1 MGAEQSGPSRHE
13 VRTAQTRYV
22 ERQRQ
27 QRPRAHTKQ
36 GRRNERERVV
46 RQWTTSHEYQ
56 HLHDRDH
63 NSCFPGAAIVRTRGR
78 GDVPI
83 STVKVGECVWDG
95 TSYSEVF
102 LLSRADADAEA
113 EYVTITTAATVSRHG
128 AQTDTLRLTTGHL
141 VLVRSPS
148 TEQDSTEMVESLK
161 PAENVAR
168 GDFVRLAHSQR
179 SPWREVGD
187 VTTPV
192 IATDGAFAPLTMS
205 GYIAVDNMV
214 CSVYT
219 VTNPPEVF
227 VPLTAPVRLAYT
239 VAPQATRAL
248 EGAVWDEKTPFS
260 GPRPW
265 PVMA

>member
-1 MGAEQSGPSRHE
+1 MGAEQSGPSRDE
-13 VRTAQTRYV
+13 VRAAQSRYV
-22 ERQRQ
+22 DRQRQ
-27 QRPRAHTKQ
+27 QRRRAHTKQ

-46 RQWTTSHEYQ
+46 RQWTTSYEYQ
-56 HLHDRDH
+56 ALHDRDH
-63 NSCFPGAAIVRTRGR
+63 SCFPGAAIVRTRGR

-83 STVKVGECVWDG
+83 STVKVGEFVWDG

-102 LLSRADADAEA
+102 MLSRADADARA
-113 EYVTITTAATVSRHG
+113 EYVSITTAATVSRHG
-128 AQTDTLRLTTGHL
+128 VQTDTLRLTTGHL
-141 VLVRSPS
+141 VLVGTPS
-148 TEQDSTEMVESLK
+148 TEQDSREMVELLK
-161 PAENVAR
+161 PAENVER
-168 GDFVRLAHSQR
+168 GDFIRLAHSQS

-187 VTTPV
+187 VTTPA

-205 GYIAVDNMV
+205 GYIAVDNVV

-239 VAPQATRAL
+239 VAPQATTAL
-248 EGAVWDEKTPFS
+248 QGAIWNEKTPFS

-265 PVMA
+265 SVMG